1 MTATSVVRIFRNR
14 SAASIRLGHG
24 SSAFHLPA
32 IRARVTG
39 CTLFIPAGIRGPE
52 IGIKNLKIIFKFL
65 RLNTG
70 LHRLNIARTSR
81 IKVFPDRV

>member
-1 MTATSVVRIFRNR
+1 MKARMRRFGFSSARDKSVRYGGISHPFTSV
-14 SAASIRLGHG
+14 
-24 SSAFHLPA
+24 
-32 IRARVTG
+32 
-39 CTLFIPAGIRGPE
+39 GIWGPE
-52 IGIKNLKIIFKFL
+52 IGIKNLNIIFKFL